1 MTVLFTKRAREIAGV
16 MPFAREVRR
25 DAVNTFDRAMTVQIC
40 VEVSSWAFT
49 HVVARSIT
57 TTANGANDD
66 VSREI
71 AFLDRMTKFVA
82 LSALTDERERIKNL
96 SDARSA
102 EHEHRV
108 LGNVRKT
115 GTVFVKE

>member
-1 MTVLFTKRAREIAGV
+1 MKRACEIAGV
-16 MPFAREVRR
+16 MPFAREACR
-25 DAVNTFDRAMTVQIC
+25 DAVNAFDQAMTVQIC

-49 HVVARSIT
+49 CVVARSMT
-57 TTANGANDD
+57 TTTNGENND

-96 SDARSA
+96 SDTRSA
-102 EHEHRV
+102 KHEHRV

-115 GTVFVKE
+115 GTVFIKE